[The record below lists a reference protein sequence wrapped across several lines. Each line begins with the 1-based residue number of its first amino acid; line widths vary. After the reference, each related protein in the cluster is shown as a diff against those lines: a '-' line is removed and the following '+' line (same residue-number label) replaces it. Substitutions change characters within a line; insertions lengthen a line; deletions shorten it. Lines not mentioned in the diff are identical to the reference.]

1 MVERLRLRRYREV
14 RLGMAPRTWPR
25 IPEMVF
31 DERLIYEIWDDEG
44 WRGWIPYGSPAPG
57 RQWEVWEYNDRPPAA
72 VDVYPDMGTAEHP
85 YTGDRACWIWEVG
98 AARRHSGKSA
108 ESGFPQ
114 RWLDHG
120 VEGFG
125 LPIDQFVEPVGL
137 NSCVHYLGEALDNI
151 SWIVV
156 MASVLHSAP
165 AVALQKCYIK
175 CYRAC
180 YNTLTE

>member
-98 AARRHSGKSA
+98 AARRHSASRQNQA
-108 ESGFPQ
+108 S
-114 RWLDHG
+114 RS
-120 VEGFG
+120 
-125 LPIDQFVEPVGL
+125 VG
-137 NSCVHYLGEALDNI
+137 STTGSKALDC
-151 SWIVV
+151 
-156 MASVLHSAP
+156 
-165 AVALQKCYIK
+165 Q
-175 CYRAC
+175 
-180 YNTLTE
+180 LTSLWSP